1 MEAQIQALEG
11 LIRSERGNLVRA
23 DQTQK
28 SDHLKRNDR
37 QWQVKLEAIDRT
49 AEDQLDERS
58 KTLRDQ
64 EEELDDVRAHHMFS
78 RILSFLFVIV
88 LFFKEKNVF

>member
-11 LIRSERGNLVRA
+11 LIRSERGNLVKA

-37 QWQVKLEAIDRT
+37 QWQVT
-49 AEDQLDERS
+49 
-58 KTLRDQ
+58 
-64 EEELDDVRAHHMFS
+64 S
-78 RILSFLFVIV
+78 RCIVVKFCFVFW
-88 LFFKEKNVF
+88 L